1 MSTHKPV
8 RIGVVSTA
16 NIAREKVIPGFRT
29 TPWLEVAAIAS
40 RNIDTAKTAAVA
52 LDIPVAHGSYEAL
65 FADPSIEAVYIP
77 TPNDSHVDLTLAA
90 ARAGK
95 HVLSEKPAAMNAAD
109 AERLAALPPGIVY
122 LEAFMVRFHPQWLK
136 TRELVRTGAIGR
148 VAAAQSFFSYFLDDP
163 ANIRNKPENG
173 GGGLW
178 DIGVYPIVTARF
190 VFDAEPKRVIGLIEL
205 DKTFGTDV
213 LTSAILDFGEGRHLT
228 FTVGTQTV
236 PHQRVNV
243 VGSTGRIEVVIPF
256 NAPPMQETVI
266 RLDRGTALGDAKIEE
281 ITLPACDQYGLQ
293 GEAFAKAIR
302 GVEPLPYDYRDAVKM
317 MKILDAIVESGKTGR
332 WVSL

>member
-16 NIAREKVIPGFRT
+16 KIAREKVIPGFRT

-40 RNIDTAKTAAVA
+40 RNADTAKATADA
-52 LDIPVAHGSYEAL
+52 LGIPVAHGSYEAL
-65 FADPSIEAVYIP
+65 FADPTIEAVYIP

-90 ARAGK
+90 AHAGK
-95 HVLSEKPAAMNAAD
+95 HVLCEKPAAMNARD

-122 LEAFMVRFHPQWLK
+122 LEAFMVRYHPQWLK
-136 TRELVRTGAIGR
+136 TRELVRAGAIGR

-205 DKTFGTDV
+205 DETFGTDV

-243 VGSTGRIEVVIPF
+243 VGSTGRIEVLIPF

-266 RLDRGTALGDAKIEE
+266 RLDRGTALGDAEIEE
-281 ITLPACDQYGLQ
+281 IRLPACDQYGLQ

-302 GVEPLPYDYRDAVKM
+302 GVEPLAYDQHDAVRM

>member
-16 NIAREKVIPGFRT
+16 RIAREKVIPGFRT

-40 RNIDTAKTAAVA
+40 RNMDTAKTTAAA
-52 LDIPVAHGSYEAL
+52 LGIPVAHGSYEAL

-95 HVLSEKPAAMNAAD
+95 HVLCEKPAAMNARD
-109 AERLAALPPGIVY
+109 AERLADLPNGIVY
-122 LEAFMVRFHPQWLK
+122 LEAFMVRYHPQWLK
-136 TRELVRTGAIGR
+136 TRELARAGAIGR

-205 DKTFGTDV
+205 DETFGTDV

-243 VGSTGRIEVVIPF
+243 VGSTGRIEVLIPF

-266 RLDRGTALGDAKIEE
+266 RLDRGTALGDAEIEE
-281 ITLPACDQYGLQ
+281 IRLPACDQYGLQ

-302 GVEPLPYDYRDAVKM
+302 GVEPLPYDQHDAVRM

>member
-16 NIAREKVIPGFRT
+16 KIAREKVIPGFRT

-40 RNIDTAKTAAVA
+40 RNADTAKATADA
-52 LDIPVAHGSYEAL
+52 LGIPVAHGSYEAL
-65 FADPSIEAVYIP
+65 FADPTIEAVYIP

-95 HVLSEKPAAMNAAD
+95 HVLCEKPAAMNARD

-122 LEAFMVRFHPQWLK
+122 LEAFMVRYHPQWLK
-136 TRELVRTGAIGR
+136 TRELVRAGAIGR

-190 VFDAEPKRVIGLIEL
+190 VFDAEPRRVIGLIEL
-205 DKTFGTDV
+205 DETFGTDV

-243 VGSTGRIEVVIPF
+243 VGSTGRIEVLIPF

-266 RLDRGTALGDAKIEE
+266 RLDRGTALGDAEIEE
-281 ITLPACDQYGLQ
+281 IRLPACDQYGLQ

-302 GVEPLPYDYRDAVKM
+302 GVEPLPYDQHDAVRM

>member
-1 MSTHKPV
+1 MTAIKPV
-8 RIGVVSTA
+8 RIGIVSTA
-16 NIAREKVIPGFRT
+16 KIAREKVIPGFRT

-40 RNIDTAKTAAVA
+40 RNLDTAKSTADA
-52 LDIPVAHGSYEAL
+52 LGIPVAHGSYEAL
-65 FADPSIEAVYIP
+65 FADPTIEAVYIP
-77 TPNDSHVDLTLAA
+77 TPNDSHVDLSLAA

-95 HVLSEKPAAMNAAD
+95 HVLSEKPAAMTGKD
-109 AERLAALPPGIVY
+109 AERLAAIPKGIVY
-122 LEAFMVRFHPQWLK
+122 LEAFMVRYHPQWLK
-136 TRELVRTGAIGR
+136 VRDLIRSGAIGKP
-148 VAAAQSFFSYFLDDP
+148 AGAQSWFSYFLDDP
-163 ANIRNKPENG
+163 GNIRNKPENG

-205 DKTFGTDV
+205 DPTFGTDV
-213 LTSAILDFGEGRHLT
+213 LTSAILDFGDGRHLT

-243 VGSTGRIEVVIPF
+243 VGSTGRIEVMIPF
-256 NAPPMQETVI
+256 NAPHMGETVI
-266 RLDRGTALGDAKIEE
+266 RLDRGTELGDTAIEE
-281 ITLPACDQYGLQ
+281 IRLPACDQYGLQ

-302 GVEPLPYDYRDAVKM
+302 GVEPLAYDQADAVKM
-317 MKILDAIVESGKTGR
+317 MKILDAIVESGKTCS

>member
-16 NIAREKVIPGFRT
+16 KIAREKVIPGFRT

-40 RNIDTAKTAAVA
+40 RNADTAKATADA
-52 LDIPVAHGSYEAL
+52 LGIPVAHGSYEAL
-65 FADPSIEAVYIP
+65 FADPTIEAVYIP

-95 HVLSEKPAAMNAAD
+95 HVLCEKPAAMNARD

-122 LEAFMVRFHPQWLK
+122 LEAFMVRYHPQWLK
-136 TRELVRTGAIGR
+136 TRELVRAGAIGR

-205 DKTFGTDV
+205 DETFGTDV

-243 VGSTGRIEVVIPF
+243 VGSTGRIEVLIPF

-266 RLDRGTALGDAKIEE
+266 RLDRGTALGDAEIEE
-281 ITLPACDQYGLQ
+281 IRLPACDQYGLQ

-302 GVEPLPYDYRDAVKM
+302 GVEPLPYGQHDAVRM

>member
-16 NIAREKVIPGFRT
+16 KIAREKVIPGFRT

-40 RNIDTAKTAAVA
+40 RNADTAKVTAET
-52 LDIPVAHGSYEAL
+52 LGIPVAHGSYEAL
-65 FADPSIEAVYIP
+65 FADPTIEAVYIP

-95 HVLSEKPAAMNAAD
+95 HVLCEKPAAMNAKD

-122 LEAFMVRFHPQWLK
+122 LEAFMVRYHPQWLK
-136 TRELVRTGAIGR
+136 TRELVRAGAIGR

-205 DKTFGTDV
+205 DATFGTDV

-243 VGSTGRIEVVIPF
+243 VGSTGRIEVLIPF

-266 RLDRGTALGDAKIEE
+266 RLDRGKALGDAEIEE
-281 ITLPACDQYGLQ
+281 IRLPACDQYGLQ

-302 GVEPLPYDYRDAVKM
+302 GVEPLPYDQRDAVRM

>member
-16 NIAREKVIPGFRT
+16 RIAREKVIPGFRT

-40 RNIDTAKTAAVA
+40 RNADTAKATAEA
-52 LDIPVAHGSYEAL
+52 LGIPVAHGSYEAL
-65 FADPSIEAVYIP
+65 LADPTIEAVYIP

-95 HVLSEKPAAMNAAD
+95 HVLCEKPAAMDARD

-122 LEAFMVRFHPQWLK
+122 LEAFMVRYHPQWLK
-136 TRELVRTGAIGR
+136 TRELVRAGAIGR

-205 DKTFGTDV
+205 DETFGTDV
-213 LTSAILDFGEGRHLT
+213 LTSALLDFGQGRHLT

-243 VGSTGRIEVVIPF
+243 VGSTGRIEVLIPF

-266 RLDRGTALGDAKIEE
+266 RLDRGTALGDAEIEE
-281 ITLPACDQYGLQ
+281 IRLPACDQYGLQ

-302 GVEPLPYDYRDAVKM
+302 GVEPLPYDQHDAVRM
-317 MKILDAIVESGKTGR
+317 MKILDAIVESGKTGG

>member
-1 MSTHKPV
+1 MSTQKPV

-16 NIAREKVIPGFRT
+16 RIAREKVIPGFRT

-40 RNIDTAKTAAVA
+40 RNTETAKTTAAA
-52 LDIPVAHGSYEAL
+52 LGIPTAHGSYEAL
-65 FADPSIEAVYIP
+65 FADPTIEAVYIP

-95 HVLSEKPAAMNAAD
+95 HVLCEKPAAMNAGD

-122 LEAFMVRFHPQWLK
+122 LEAFMVRYHPQWLK
-136 TRELVRTGAIGR
+136 TRELVRAGAIGR
-148 VAAAQSFFSYFLDDP
+148 PAAAQSFFSYFLDDP

-190 VFDAEPKRVIGLIEL
+190 VFDAEPQRVIGLIEL
-205 DKTFGTDV
+205 DPKFGTDV

-243 VGSTGRIEVVIPF
+243 VGSAGRIEVLIPF
-256 NAPPMQETVI
+256 NAPAMQETVI
-266 RLDRGTALGDAKIEE
+266 RLDRGTALGDAEIEE
-281 ITLPACDQYGLQ
+281 IRLPACDQYGLQ

-302 GVEPLPYDYRDAVKM
+302 GVEPLAYDQNDAVKM

>member
-16 NIAREKVIPGFRT
+16 KIAREKVIPGFRT

-40 RNIDTAKTAAVA
+40 RNADTAKATAEA
-52 LDIPVAHGSYEAL
+52 LGIPVAHGSYEAL
-65 FADPSIEAVYIP
+65 FADPTIEAVYIP

-95 HVLSEKPAAMNAAD
+95 HVLCEKPAAMNARD

-122 LEAFMVRFHPQWLK
+122 LEAFMVRYHPQWLK
-136 TRELVRTGAIGR
+136 TRELVRAGAIGR

-205 DKTFGTDV
+205 DETFGTDV

-243 VGSTGRIEVVIPF
+243 VGSTGRIEVLIPF

-266 RLDRGTALGDAKIEE
+266 RLDRGAALGDAEIEE
-281 ITLPACDQYGLQ
+281 IRLPACDQYGLQ

-302 GVEPLPYDYRDAVKM
+302 GVEPLPYDQHDAVRM
-317 MKILDAIVESGKTGR
+317 MKILDAIVESGKTGG

>member
-40 RNIDTAKTAAVA
+40 RNIDTAKTAAAA

-65 FADPSIEAVYIP
+65 FADPTIEAVYIP

-95 HVLSEKPAAMNAAD
+95 HVLCEKPAAMNAGD
-109 AERLAALPPGIVY
+109 AERLDALPPGIVY

-266 RLDRGTALGDAKIEE
+266 RLDRGSALGDAKIEE

-317 MKILDAIVESGKTGR
+317 MKILDAIVESGETGR